1 MVVIWFS
8 AVELRNLQSID
19 NWTAMTKLVIFDLD
33 GTLLDTVEDLG
44 NATNYALRMCGFPER
59 PLKDYYQLVGRGIY
73 NLFRSAMQAPDE
85 GKVTLPDRG
94 NEAASVEG
102 NVPVPVEAGAPTSDA
117 SKAPVPDEAGAPTS
131 DASKAPVPDE
141 EMVSRMASYFLPYY
155 GEHMCDFT
163 RPYPGIPE
171 MLASLATAGIQVA
184 LASNKYQEGAEK
196 LIRRFFPDIPFMKVL
211 GQREGQPIKPDPQV
225 VFQIM
230 AGAPEV
236 GPQSLPT
243 DKQPFDPVLGPQSLP
258 SDRQTFA
265 PEDVAYVGDSN
276 VDMQTG
282 LNAGVR
288 TIGVTWGFR
297 DRTELEAF
305 HPYAVV
311 DTVKELQDLLMG

>member
-1 MVVIWFS
+1 
-8 AVELRNLQSID
+8 
-19 NWTAMTKLVIFDLD
+19 MTKLVIFDLD

-85 GKVTLPDRG
+85 AGVS
-94 NEAASVEG
+94 ASDASKA
-102 NVPVPVEAGAPTSDA
+102 PVPGEAGAPTSDA
-117 SKAPVPDEAGAPTS
+117 SKAPLPDEA
-131 DASKAPVPDE
+131 
-141 EMVSRMASYFLPYY
+141 MVQKMASYFLPYY
-155 GEHMCDFT
+155 GEHMCDCT

-171 MLASLATAGIQVA
+171 MLASLVAAGIQVA

-196 LIRRFFPDIPFMKVL
+196 LIRRFFPEIPFMKVL

-230 AGAPEV
+230 ATEPEAGPHSLPTARQPIDPVV

-258 SDRQTFA
+258 TDKQPFA

-297 DRTELEAF
+297 DRAELEAF
-305 HPYAVV
+305 HPFAVV
-311 DTVKELQDLLMG
+311 DTVQELQDLLMG

>member
-8 AVELRNLQSID
+8 AVELRNLRSID

-85 GKVTLPDRG
+85 AGVT
-94 NEAASVEG
+94 ASDASKA
-102 NVPVPVEAGAPTSDA
+102 PVPGEAGAPTSDA
-117 SKAPVPDEAGAPTS
+117 SKAPVPDEA
-131 DASKAPVPDE
+131 
-141 EMVSRMASYFLPYY
+141 MVQKMASYFLPYY
-155 GEHMCDFT
+155 GEHMCDCT

-171 MLASLATAGIQVA
+171 MLASLAAAGIQVA

-196 LIRRFFPDIPFMKVL
+196 LIRRFFPEIPFMKVL

-230 AGAPEV
+230 ATEPEA
-236 GPQSLPT
+236 GPHSLPT
-243 DKQPFDPVLGPQSLP
+243 ARQPIDPVVGPQSLP

-297 DRTELEAF
+297 DRAELEAF
-305 HPYAVV
+305 HPFAVV
-311 DTVKELQDLLMG
+311 DTVQELQDLLMG

>member
-1 MVVIWFS
+1 
-8 AVELRNLQSID
+8 
-19 NWTAMTKLVIFDLD
+19 MTKLVIFDLD

-85 GKVTLPDRG
+85 AGVT
-94 NEAASVEG
+94 ASDASKA
-102 NVPVPVEAGAPTSDA
+102 PVPGEAGAPTSDA
-117 SKAPVPDEAGAPTS
+117 SKAPVPDEA
-131 DASKAPVPDE
+131 
-141 EMVSRMASYFLPYY
+141 MVQKMASYFLPYY
-155 GEHMCDFT
+155 GEHMCDCT

-171 MLASLATAGIQVA
+171 MLASLAAAGIQVA

-196 LIRRFFPDIPFMKVL
+196 LIRRFFPEIPFMKVL

-230 AGAPEV
+230 ATEPEA
-236 GPQSLPT
+236 GPHSLPT
-243 DKQPFDPVLGPQSLP
+243 ARQPIDPVVGPQSLP

-297 DRTELEAF
+297 DRAELEAF
-305 HPYAVV
+305 HPFAVV
-311 DTVKELQDLLMG
+311 DTVQELQDLLMG

>member
-1 MVVIWFS
+1 
-8 AVELRNLQSID
+8 
-19 NWTAMTKLVIFDLD
+19 MTKLVIFDLD

-73 NLFRSAMQAPDE
+73 NLFRSAMQAPGS
-85 GKVTLPDRG
+85 GKVTLPDGG
-94 NEAASVEG
+94 NETVSVEG

-117 SKAPVPDEAGAPTS
+117 SKAPVPDEA
-131 DASKAPVPDE
+131 
-141 EMVSRMASYFLPYY
+141 MVSRMASYFLPYY

-171 MLASLATAGIQVA
+171 MLASLAAAGIQVA

-196 LIRRFFPDIPFMKVL
+196 LIRRFFPEIPFMKVL

-230 AGAPEV
+230 ATEPEV
-236 GPQSLPT
+236 GPQSQPT
-243 DKQPFDPVLGPQSLP
+243 DKQPFDPVVEPHSLP

-297 DRTELEAF
+297 DRAELEAF
-305 HPYAVV
+305 HPFAVV
-311 DTVKELQDLLMG
+311 DTVQELQDLLMG

>member
-1 MVVIWFS
+1 
-8 AVELRNLQSID
+8 
-19 NWTAMTKLVIFDLD
+19 MTKLVIFDLD

-59 PLKDYYQLVGRGIY
+59 PLKDYFQLVGRGIY
-73 NLFRSAMQAPDE
+73 NLFRSAMQAPDS
-85 GKVTLPDRG
+85 GKVTLPDGG

-117 SKAPVPDEAGAPTS
+117 SKVPVPNEA
-131 DASKAPVPDE
+131 
-141 EMVSRMASYFLPYY
+141 MVQKMASYFLPYY

-163 RPYPGIPE
+163 KPYKGIPE
-171 MLASLATAGIQVA
+171 MLASLVAAGIQVA

-196 LIRRFFPDIPFMKVL
+196 LIRRFFPEIPFMKVL

-225 VFQIM
+225 VLQIM

-243 DKQPFDPVLGPQSLP
+243 DKQPFDPVVGPQSLP

-276 VDMQTG
+276 VDMLTG

-297 DRTELEAF
+297 DRAELEAF
-305 HPYAVV
+305 HPFAVV
-311 DTVKELQDLLMG
+311 DTVQELQDLLIG

>member
-1 MVVIWFS
+1 MVIWFS

-19 NWTAMTKLVIFDLD
+19 NWTAMMKLVIFDLD

-73 NLFRSAMQAPDE
+73 NLFRSAMQAPGS
-85 GKVTLPDRG
+85 GKVTLPDGG
-94 NEAASVEG
+94 NETVSVEG
-102 NVPVPVEAGAPTSDA
+102 NVPASVEVSA
-117 SKAPVPDEAGAPTS
+117 S
-131 DASKAPVPDE
+131 APVPDE

-171 MLASLATAGIQVA
+171 MLASLAAAGIQVA

-258 SDRQTFA
+258 SDRRPFA

-297 DRTELEAF
+297 DRAELEAF
-305 HPYAVV
+305 HPFAVV
-311 DTVKELQDLLMG
+311 DTVQELQDLLMG